1 MRHLF
6 KRLLFLGALCACL
19 PALSQTTTAR
29 LQGVVRD
36 AQGPLPGVTVAAVN
50 TENGLR
56 RVTVTGTDGSYA
68 LTVPPGPYNLTA
80 GTPAHQEQTQP
91 IRVQVGQ
98 TVEQNFE
105 LQPGK
110 MVAQAVSVSAELTP
124 EVQSTEVATNVSRQQ
139 IESLPQINRNFLNF
153 VVLAPGAR
161 VSHDELRQEISY
173 GAQGATNT
181 NVFIDGTSF
190 KNDVTQGG
198 SVGQDASRGNPFP
211 QNAVQEYRVITQNYK
226 AEYQKASSVIISAV
240 TKSGTNDYHGD
251 AFFYYQNKNLVAQD
265 KFTQAQGLDKP
276 EYTRYQPGLSF
287 GGPIQKDKLFFF
299 FSYEGNY
306 QNRENSVLLGND
318 STWPQSFRTQF
329 QKYVGNFPSDFRASL
344 GFGKIS
350 AILSE
355 GSTLDFS
362 GDFRHETDIRDFGGQ
377 TSNQSADNLKND
389 VFSAR
394 VKHTGLFGNFLNEAT
409 LGYQK
414 FRWNPVPEDSSLV
427 GQNYFGLMQIGS
439 NSTFQD
445 ISQSRYSVRDDLTQ
459 TSLHWNG
466 DHILKVGVTLDYLQY
481 HVTKNLNGVPT
492 FNYRSATYIN
502 SPGDMPFQAIYG
514 TGSPDLSTNNKEFG
528 VYLQDDWRI
537 TSRLTANVGVRW
549 DFETDELNNDY
560 VTPAVIAQGFKSI
573 YPSNYF
579 TDGSQRP
586 TYYGAIQPRIGLTY
600 DLTGEGK
607 TIAYAGYGRY
617 YDRTLYN
624 DILDEKFRLQWQVR
638 TFWFSKDG
646 SPQDGNPALMWNPS
660 YLSVAGLNNL
670 IANGTAPPPEIYL
683 LDNNTKPPSSD
694 QWSTGIR
701 HNFGTFSAAVG
712 YMDVHSKNQLTWT
725 CGIKDAS
732 GNCDFGARPA
742 ASSGLGFS
750 LLSREKESWYQSIQ
764 VQLDKP
770 WTSTSKWAGTL
781 SYVYGDA
788 KQTGNDLFSFGD
800 HDPAYGI
807 RQRSPLAQ
815 KHTITASAVVG
826 LPLDFRFGT
835 LITLGS
841 GFPFFVNDC
850 STGYSTC
857 VENVGGGNPP
867 KWTESV
873 DFRLEKNFVFS
884 GSYSVGLNVQVI
896 NVFNFSNETGYDNF
910 INALPNV
917 NTNFG
922 AASSA
927 YNPRRVE
934 FGARFS
940 F

>member
-1 MRHLF
+1 MRHF
-6 KRLLFLGALCACL
+6 WQRLLILGVLFACL
-19 PALSQTTTAR
+19 PALAQNTTAR
-29 LQGVVRD
+29 LQGVIRD

-56 RVTVTGTDGSYA
+56 RATVTGTDGAYE
-68 LTVPPGPYNLTA
+68 LVVPPGPYNLTA
-80 GTPAHQEQTQP
+80 GTPAHQEQTRP

-98 TVEQNFE
+98 TFQQNFE
-105 LQPGK
+105 LAPGK
-110 MVAQAVSVSAELTP
+110 MVSQAVSVSAELTP

-226 AEYQKASSVIISAV
+226 AEYQVASSVIISAV

-251 AFFYYQNKNLVAQD
+251 AFFDYQNKNLVAQD
-265 KFTQAQGLDKP
+265 KFTQAQNVPKP
-276 EYTRYQPGLSF
+276 EYTRYQPGLSL

-299 FSYEGNY
+299 LSYEGNY

-318 STWPQSFRTQF
+318 STWPQSFRSQF

-344 GFGKIS
+344 AFGKLS

-377 TSNQSADNLKND
+377 TSDQSADNLKND
-389 VFSAR
+389 VGSAR
-394 VKHTGLFGNFLNEAT
+394 LRHTGIFGNFLNEAT

-414 FRWNPVPEDSSLV
+414 FRWNPIPEDTSLV
-427 GQNYFGLMQIGS
+427 GQNFFGLMQIGS

-459 TSLHWNG
+459 TSLQWNG
-466 DHILKVGVTLDYLQY
+466 DHSLKGGITFDYLQY
-481 HVTKNLNGVPT
+481 HVVKQQNGVPT
-492 FNYRSATYIN
+492 FNFRSATFIN
-502 SPGDMPFQAIYG
+502 TPGDMPFQAVYG
-514 TGSPDLSTNNKEFG
+514 FGDPDISTNNKEFG

-537 TSRLTANVGVRW
+537 TPRLTANVGLRW
-549 DFETDELNNDY
+549 DFETDELNNNY
-560 VTPAVIAQGFKSI
+560 VTPAVVRAGFASI

-586 TYYGAIQPRIGLTY
+586 TFYGAIQPRIGLTY

-607 TIAYAGYGRY
+607 TIAYAGYGKY

-624 DILDEKFRLQWQVR
+624 DILDEKFRLQWPIYQI
-638 TFWFSKDG
+638 WFSKDG
-646 SPQDGNPALMWNPS
+646 SPQDGNPAVKWDPS

-670 IANGTAPPPEIYL
+670 IANGLASPQVFL
-683 LDNNTKPPSSD
+683 LNNDTKPPSSD
-694 QWSTGIR
+694 QWSAGLR
-701 HNFGTFSAAVG
+701 HNFGTFSASVG
-712 YMDVHSKNQLTWT
+712 YMGVHSRDQLTWT
-725 CGIKDAS
+725 CGIKNPDGS
-732 GNCDFGARPA
+732 CNFGAAPA
-742 ASSGLGFS
+742 ANLGLGPSF
-750 LLSREKESWYQSIQ
+750 LSRAKQSWYQSAQ

-770 WTSTSKWAGTL
+770 YTSTSKWAATF
-781 SYVYGDA
+781 SYVYADA
-788 KQTGNDLFSFGD
+788 KQTGNDMFSFGD

-807 RQRSPLAQ
+807 KQRSPLAQ

-867 KWTESV
+867 KWTESI
-873 DFRLEKNFVFS
+873 DFRLEKNFAIG
-884 GSYSVGLNVQVI
+884 GSYSVGLIAEVI
-896 NVFNFSNETGYDNF
+896 NAFNFSNEQGYDNF

-922 AASSA
+922 HPSSA
-927 YNPRRVE
+927 YNPRRVQ
-934 FGARFS
+934 FGAKFS